1 MRILVLN
8 SEDDARRIYGDALLE
23 SGLTVEYRGEAS
35 PSPEA
40 VLDSAHPDL
49 VLLSLEWLPHHRL
62 VSAEAARRD
71 IPTLYVMDGV
81 LEWSYVWNNQ
91 SYISPSGTMAQPL
104 IAGHIAA
111 IGRHPA
117 RVLASLGLRD
127 RTHVVGLPRL
137 DGFPRTR
144 TIRPHESPT
153 VLVACAR
160 TPSHNLEHEAN
171 VTRAL
176 SDLKAAMEEIGLRA
190 TWRIPGRLASEIGV
204 APSHAPLVESL
215 DQVDA
220 LVTFPSTLALEG
232 MLKGLPTAIVEYRP
246 VPVYLD
252 SAWQIRS
259 KEHIYPVL
267 NELLYPPAEKKAY
280 QDHCLGEELEAG
292 EAGARLRSL
301 IHAVAQREFATAA
314 AGPVPGHGALD
325 FKLVHS
331 QISSFSASPVAAM
344 QYEIEAHRAYRKFLH
359 ERIAELLG
367 TWQVRLARRLRMVP
381 AFKNVNRILDFFSGN
396 RT

>member
-8 SEDDARRIYGDALLE
+8 SEEDARRIYGSALLDD
-23 SGLTVEYRGEAS
+23 GLTVEYRGEAF
-35 PSPEA
+35 PSPES
-40 VLDSAHPDL
+40 VLDSTRPDL

-62 VSAEAARRD
+62 VSAEAARRN

-91 SYISPSGTMAQPL
+91 SYVSPSGTMVQPL

-127 RTHVVGLPRL
+127 KTHVVGLPRL
-137 DGFPRTR
+137 DHFPRTR
-144 TIRPHESPT
+144 TIRPHEAPT
-153 VLVACAR
+153 ILIACAK

-171 VTRAL
+171 VIRAL
-176 SDLKAAMEEIGLRA
+176 SDLKAATEEIGLRA
-190 TWRIPGRLASEIGV
+190 AWRIPDVLAREIDV
-204 APSHAPLVESL
+204 ESSNASLVESL
-215 DQVDA
+215 NQVDA

-232 MLKGLPTAIVEYRP
+232 MLAGLPTAIVEYRP
-246 VPVYLD
+246 VPLYLD
-252 SAWQIRS
+252 SAWQIRAR
-259 KEHIYPVL
+259 EHIYPVL

-280 QDHCLGEELEAG
+280 QNYCLGEELEIG
-292 EAGARLRSL
+292 EAGTRLRSL
-301 IHAVAQREFATAA
+301 IHAVAQRDLATGAATAA
-314 AGPVPGHGALD
+314 PTHGALD

-331 QISSFSASPVAAM
+331 QISSFSASPTTAI
-344 QYEIEAHRAYRKFLH
+344 QYEIEAHRAYRKYLH

-367 TWQVRLARRLRMVP
+367 TWQVKLVRKLRMVP
-381 AFKNVNRILDFFSGN
+381 AFKNVNRILDFFAGN
-396 RT
+396 RP